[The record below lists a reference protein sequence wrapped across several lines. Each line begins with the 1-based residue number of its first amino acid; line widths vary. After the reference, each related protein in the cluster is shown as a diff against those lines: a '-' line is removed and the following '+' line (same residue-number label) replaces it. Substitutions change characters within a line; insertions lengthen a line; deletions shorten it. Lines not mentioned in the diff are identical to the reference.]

1 MAKVISIANQKG
13 GVGKTTTAVN
23 LAAALPKKVLLID
36 LDPQG
41 SATISLGYDPDELEH
56 TIYSLIKEKSTIEQV
71 ILKTEYCDLIPAN
84 DDLSEFDM
92 LILMNRDSF
101 DPPYVLKNALGS
113 ILSKYDYVI
122 IDCPPSKGLL
132 TINALNVS
140 TDVLIPLQC
149 EYLATKGVTKMINT
163 IENTKK
169 HYNPELNLLGIV
181 GTMFDMRTNLSSTIL
196 QSTRKHFYEQNLKV
210 YDTIIKRLVRFAEAP
225 VIGKII
231 IDSYKELM
239 EEMEL

>member
-1 MAKVISIANQKG
+1 MSKVISIANQKG

-23 LAAALPKKVLLID
+23 LAAALSGKVLLID

-41 SATISLGYDPDELEH
+41 SATISFGFDPDERKH
-56 TIYSLIKEKSTIEQV
+56 TVYSLIKGESTIEQA
-71 ILKTEYCDLIPAN
+71 IMKTEYCDLVSAN

-101 DPPYVLKNALGS
+101 DPPYVLKSVLEP
-113 ILSKYDYVI
+113 ILSNYDYVI

-149 EYLATKGVTKMINT
+149 EYLATKGVTKMIAT
-163 IENTKK
+163 INQVKK
-169 HYNPELNLLGIV
+169 NYNSNLNLLGIV
-181 GTMFDMRTNLSSTIL
+181 GTMFDMRTNQSSTIL
-196 QSTRKHFYEQNLKV
+196 QATRKHFDTQGITV

-225 VIGKII
+225 VMGKII

-239 EEMEL
+239 EEMKL